1 MESAAAMMKKKA
13 ASAVAAGARVVES
26 AMVDITLPKDP
37 LNAFDNVSSLV
48 VKQKVDKAEA
58 AAQLA
63 ASAVGAGMMGS
74 LGEKENVYNVYSN
87 SGGLIFQAKEESEY
101 CGLDG
106 RALCAPN
113 HAVKLHL
120 FKADMMNK
128 AMSAVTGATKEVMLV
143 DRPCYC
149 GGCCACCDICQH
161 KANLYAA
168 PPGGGAAMV
177 DETMLVASVRQ
188 PFMGGGLSP
197 TLDVMDRDGTTK
209 LATVTGPACCI
220 GGNCFDN
227 TFDVTDASGNNIG
240 QILKK
245 KPTDFNDALAQGLS
259 DADNFTLSVKPDLD
273 KKVKA
278 ALMTS
283 LLMLDYSFFEGEGDV
298 SVNILEGSCSYKCC
312 DMHCCG
318 AVCPCSCTCSRSEE
332 H

>member
-1 MESAAAMMKKKA
+1 MLNK
-13 ASAVAAGARVVES
+13 VAGALS
-26 AMVDITLPKDP
+26 G
-37 LNAFDNVSSLV
+37 
-48 VKQKVDKAEA
+48 DK
-58 AAQLA
+58 
-63 ASAVGAGMMGS
+63 
-74 LGEKENVYNVYSN
+74 
-87 SGGLIFQAKEESEY
+87 
-101 CGLDG
+101 
-106 RALCAPN
+106 
-113 HAVKLHL
+113 
-120 FKADMMNK
+120 
-128 AMSAVTGATKEVMLV
+128 KEVMMI

-161 KANLYAA
+161 KANLYSA

-197 TLDVMDRDGTTK
+197 TLEVMDRDGTTK

-318 AVCPCSCTCSRSEE
+318 AVCPCSCTCSASGGEE